1 MSPAP
6 RATTL
11 KGARAITIPGD
22 RTGVILCHGYTGTPQ
37 SLGAWPERLSKAGFA
52 VECPLLPGHGTVWR
66 DMAKTR
72 WSDWYDAVDAAFV
85 DLQSRCDEVFVMGLS
100 MGGTLA
106 LRLAEVHGAEVAGL
120 VLVNP
125 SLTTTRRAA
134 KLAPLLKHLVASTK
148 GPGNDVAKPGVVE
161 LAYDRHPL
169 RAFDS
174 LRAFWAIVRGDLHRI
189 DQPLLVFRSANDHV
203 VEPIS
208 SKMLLARVSSTDVT
222 EVVLKDS
229 FHVATLD
236 YDAPRIFAASIDFV
250 HRLSR
255 TSSGRGTDAQ

>member
-1 MSPAP
+1 MPPAP
-6 RATTL
+6 RATRL
-11 KGARAITIPGD
+11 PGAVAITHPGGAI
-22 RTGVILCHGYTGTPQ
+22 GVVLCHGYTGTPQ
-37 SLGAWPERLSKAGFA
+37 SLGAWPQALADAGFA
-52 VECPLLPGHGTVWR
+52 VQCPLLPGHGTQWQ
-66 DMAKTR
+66 DMARTR
-72 WSDWYDAVDAAFV
+72 WTDWYDAVDAAFA
-85 DLQSRCDEVFVMGLS
+85 DLSARCDEVYVMGLS

-106 LRLAEVHGAEVAGL
+106 LRLAQMHGAAVAGI

-134 KLAPLLKHLVASTK
+134 KLAPVLKLLIPSTK
-148 GPGNDVAKPGVVE
+148 GPGNDVAKKGVLE

-174 LRAFWAIVRGDLHRI
+174 LRAFWRIVRSDLGRI

-208 SKMLLARVSSTDVT
+208 TKILLEGVSSRDVT

-236 YDAPRIFAASIDFV
+236 HDAARIFRGSVDFV
-250 HRLSR
+250 RGHTR
-255 TSSGRGTDAQ
+255 TAPGKGVDA

>member
-6 RATTL
+6 
-11 KGARAITIPGD
+11 GARTLTGARSIAIPGG

-37 SLGAWPERLSKAGFA
+37 SLGRWPQVLAQAGFA
-52 VECPLLPGHGTVWR
+52 VECPLLPGHGTLWR
-66 DMAKTR
+66 DMAITR
-72 WSDWYDAVDAAFV
+72 WTDWYDAVDAAFV

-106 LRLAEVHGAEVAGL
+106 LRLAQVHGAEVAGL

-134 KLAPLLKHLVASTK
+134 RFAPVLKYVVASTK
-148 GPGNDVAKPGVVE
+148 GPGNDIAKPGITE

-174 LRAFWAIVRGDLHRI
+174 LRALWRIVRGDLHRI

-208 SKMLLARVSSTDVT
+208 SELLLAGVSSTDRT

-236 YDAPRIFAASIDFV
+236 YDAPRIFAGSIDFV

-255 TSSGRGTDAQ
+255 TSPGKAADAQ